1 MKTFCKF
8 LLSLALISLFTAC
21 TAEQFSRAVYEG
33 SMVHNQSLKPTPS
46 DLSRGEP
53 MSYDQYERERQ
64 SVSVGR
70 SK

>member
-1 MKTFCKF
+1 
-8 LLSLALISLFTAC
+8 LWLSLALVPLLTAC
-21 TAEQFSRAVYEG
+21 TAEQFSRGVYEG

-46 DLSRGEP
+46 DPSRGEP